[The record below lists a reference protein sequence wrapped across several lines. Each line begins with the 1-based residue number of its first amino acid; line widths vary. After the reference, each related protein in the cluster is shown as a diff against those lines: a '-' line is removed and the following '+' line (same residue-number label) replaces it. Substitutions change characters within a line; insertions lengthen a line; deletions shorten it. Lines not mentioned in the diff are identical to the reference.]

1 MRFNPGYRILLKMA
15 RGIDI
20 RGCVYSNF
28 AIMWRGDEGV
38 VTMGKKIRE
47 IKDELLADEEFRRE
61 YEALEEEFSIAAQLI
76 EARTKANLTQE
87 QVARRMGTTQS
98 VVARLESGHPLPSL
112 RTLRR
117 YASAVGSKVEIRLVR
132 E

>member
-1 MRFNPGYRILLKMA
+1 
-15 RGIDI
+15 
-20 RGCVYSNF
+20 
-28 AIMWRGDEGV
+28 
-38 VTMGKKIRE
+38 MGKKIKEMRE
-47 IKDELLADEEFRRE
+47 ELLADDEFRRE
-61 YEALEEEFSIAAQLI
+61 YEALEKEFSIAAQLI

-98 VVARLESGHPLPSL
+98 VVARVESGHPLPSL

-117 YASAVGSKVEIRLVR
+117 YASAVGSKVEIRLVK